1 MPFVIGLTGGIGSGK
16 SAAADEF
23 ARLGATLVDTDA
35 IAHALTA
42 PGGAAIDAVRTLFGD
57 SAIDASGAMD
67 RAWVRARVFADPDA
81 RRRLEAVLH
90 PLIRR
95 ESSARVRAAPGPYV
109 VLVVPLLV
117 ESQDYRARVDRV
129 LVVDCPVELQV
140 ADLVRVGADGRRRVR
155 QRRHCVDGRG
165 QRFVLVGEF
174 GLPTRPGIFP
184 HPCRI
189 GRLGTTV
196 DLVAQVAEVGVG
208 LVERGGHATHSGM
221 TRALGAVG
229 HQPGGLHQHR
239 VTVLT
244 PERVAGQSGQELV
257 GAGFLVLDL
266 EGTAI
271 KPGLPENPAVVH
283 VDQKLFQHQGAE
295 MHLLGQ
301 GFAEIAGGQCHHDV
315 GDGKSLLSQ
324 AQCLI
329 APLAVLSPAAVIGT
343 GVCLRRENGAVI
355 AEPANPHYR
364 HINHS

>member
-140 ADLVRVGADGRRRVR
+140 ARVCARSGLSEEEVRRIITAQVSREARLAAADDIIDNSGTLEALRSQVQQLHTQYLVR
-155 QRRHCVDGRG
+155 
-165 QRFVLVGEF
+165 
-174 GLPTRPGIFP
+174 
-184 HPCRI
+184 
-189 GRLGTTV
+189 
-196 DLVAQVAEVGVG
+196 
-208 LVERGGHATHSGM
+208 
-221 TRALGAVG
+221 
-229 HQPGGLHQHR
+229 
-239 VTVLT
+239 
-244 PERVAGQSGQELV
+244 
-257 GAGFLVLDL
+257 
-266 EGTAI
+266 
-271 KPGLPENPAVVH
+271 
-283 VDQKLFQHQGAE
+283 
-295 MHLLGQ
+295 
-301 GFAEIAGGQCHHDV
+301 
-315 GDGKSLLSQ
+315 
-324 AQCLI
+324 
-329 APLAVLSPAAVIGT
+329 AAS
-343 GVCLRRENGAVI
+343 A
-355 AEPANPHYR
+355 
-364 HINHS
+364 